1 MWWLD
6 GGMWRSKSRQTGND
20 VHSYTGTVPRWIGL
34 EANKVTAETY
44 RLRAVDLTWR
54 VLDDE
59 VVVLDLR
66 TSSYFSVNDTG
77 KVLWD
82 VLVEGASEEQLVTVL
97 VDRFGISEDVAR
109 RDVGA
114 FLSLCSERELLMVA
128 GEPA

>member
-1 MWWLD
+1 M
-6 GGMWRSKSRQTGND
+6 
-20 VHSYTGTVPRWIGL
+20 
-34 EANKVTAETY
+34 TAETY

-97 VDRFGISEDVAR
+97 VDRFEISEDVAR

>member
-1 MWWLD
+1 
-6 GGMWRSKSRQTGND
+6 
-20 VHSYTGTVPRWIGL
+20 L
-34 EANKVTAETY
+34 EANSVTAETY

-66 TSSYFSVNDTG
+66 TSSYFSVNGTG

-82 VLVEGASEEQLVTVL
+82 LLVEGASEEQLVTAL
-97 VDRFGISEDVAR
+97 VDRFEISEDIAR
-109 RDVGA
+109 VDAGA
-114 FLSLCSERELLMVA
+114 FLSLCSDRRLLMVA